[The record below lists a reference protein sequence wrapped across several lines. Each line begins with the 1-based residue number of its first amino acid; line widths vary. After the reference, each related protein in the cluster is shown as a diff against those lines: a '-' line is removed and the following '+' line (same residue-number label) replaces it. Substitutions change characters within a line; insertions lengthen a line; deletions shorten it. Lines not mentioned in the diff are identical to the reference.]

1 MDSFRR
7 PSRPLTDQTLSLL
20 AGGYAWLPRRMR
32 ESNARAAAGRAVRT
46 RLMGRPA
53 LAVRGPDA
61 VRFFYDERNVRR
73 HDAIPQPVL
82 ATLFGQGA
90 VHTLDGEEHRERK
103 RLFLP
108 LLHADRIA
116 GVVEETAGAWDEAVA
131 GWARGDRVVLFD
143 EAAVAL
149 TRGVCRW
156 AGVPLAADAEA
167 YAGTDAKACAETD
180 AGAAATAR
188 DLIAMVDGFAGL
200 GPHHWRARRARARQ
214 EARLARLVRDVRSGR
229 APAPAGSM
237 LERVVRHQDADGE
250 ALTPRTAAVE
260 LLNVLR
266 PTAAVS
272 WFVAFAA
279 HALHRRPET
288 RARLREGEAAYA
300 AAFAHEVRRFYPF
313 APFLG
318 GLAVRDLS
326 WQGQPVPEGGMVLLD
341 VYGQNHDADLWGD
354 PYAFRPERFLEH
366 PAQRDELIPQGGGD
380 PRSGHRCPGEG
391 VVLGLLESLAVRLAR
406 LEYDVPAQDLRI
418 PLRRVPTRPRSGFV
432 ISGVRAPQ
440 PRTAA
445 TVPAGGGWAATG
457 GGMVR
462 AAAGTRPTVHRGTH
476 HPTRHPGTSR
486 SPAMGHGGDVINEL
500 ITDHREVEEIFAQI
514 EALPAGDKRRKNLA
528 DQATIELVR
537 HSVAEEMY
545 LYPAVRRWV
554 PDGDAIADREIQD
567 HAEAERTMKDLE
579 GCSPD
584 EARFDELMG
593 RLMREIREHVTDEEQ
608 NLFPQLRQ
616 ATTPEDLEEL
626 GEKVRT
632 AKKTAPTRPHPTAPD
647 TPPANKLLAPGAGM
661 VDRIRDALSGRGKSD

>member
-1 MDSFRR
+1 MDALRR
-7 PSRPLTDQTLSLL
+7 PSRPLTDQTLSLF

-32 ESNARAAAGRAVRT
+32 ESNPRVVTERAVRT

-53 LAVRGPDA
+53 LAVRGPEA

-73 HDAIPQPVL
+73 HDAIPEPVL
-82 ATLFGQGA
+82 DTLFGQDA

-116 GVVEETAGAWDEAVA
+116 GVVEEAAAAWDEAAA
-131 GWARGDRVVLFD
+131 GWARRDRVVLFD
-143 EAAVAL
+143 EAAVVL

-156 AGVPLAADAEA
+156 AGVPLAEADAET
-167 YAGTDAKACAETD
+167 YAKTHADAD
-180 AGAAATAR
+180 AAATAR
-188 DLIAMVDGFAGL
+188 DLIAMVDGFATL
-200 GPHHWRARRARARQ
+200 GPGHWRARRARARQ
-214 EARLARLVRDVRSGR
+214 EERLTRLVRDVRSGR
-229 APAPAGSM
+229 AAAPAGSM
-237 LERVVRHQDADGE
+237 LERVVRHRDADGE
-250 ALTPRTAAVE
+250 SLPPRTAAVE

-288 RARLREGEAAYA
+288 RAPLREGDAAYA

-354 PYAFRPERFLEH
+354 PYAFRPQRFLEH

-380 PRSGHRCPGEG
+380 PWTGHRCPGEG

-406 LEYDVPAQDLRI
+406 LEYDVPGQDLRI
-418 PLRRVPTRPRSGFV
+418 PLRRVPARPRSGFV
-432 ISGVRAPQ
+432 ISGVHAPDR
-440 PRTAA
+440 RTAVA
-445 TVPAGGGWAATG
+445 VAAGGVAAGGVAAEDGGVARTG
-457 GGMVR
+457 
-462 AAAGTRPTVHRGTH
+462 AGTRPAVHRGPH
-476 HPTRHPGTSR
+476 HPTRHPRTPR
-486 SPAMGHGGDVINEL
+486 SAAMGHGGDVINEL
-500 ITDHREVEEIFAQI
+500 TTDHREVEEIFAQI

-554 PDGDAIADREIQD
+554 PDGDTIADREIQD

-579 GCSPD
+579 GCRPD

-616 ATTPEDLEEL
+616 AATPEDLEQL

-661 VDRIRDALSGRGKSD
+661 VDRIRDALSGRGKTD